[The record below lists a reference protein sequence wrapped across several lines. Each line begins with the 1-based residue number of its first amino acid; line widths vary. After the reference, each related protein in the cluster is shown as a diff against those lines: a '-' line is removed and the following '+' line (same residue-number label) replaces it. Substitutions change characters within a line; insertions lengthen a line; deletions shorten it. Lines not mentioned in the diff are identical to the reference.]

1 MAANVSLDENENGIP
16 DECEGGHRGWFGG
29 EFGSPEELMEAW
41 VEYFDWLA
49 GQQWLAGSELSGSE
63 KFQLMTEKMEE
74 LGLPVRNWT
83 VLARS
88 AGG

>member
-1 MAANVSLDENENGIP
+1 
-16 DECEGGHRGWFGG
+16 
-29 EFGSPEELMEAW
+29 MEAW
-41 VEYFDWLA
+41 ADYFDWLA

-63 KFQLMTEKMEE
+63 RFGVMTEKMQE

-83 VLARS
+83 MPVRG

>member
-1 MAANVSLDENENGIP
+1 MRGRA
-16 DECEGGHRGWFGG
+16 EGVLGG
-29 EFGSPEELMEAW
+29 ELEDPQELMEAW
-41 VEYFDWLA
+41 ADYFDWLA

-63 KFQLMTEKMEE
+63 RFGVMTEKMQE

-83 VLARS
+83 MPVRG